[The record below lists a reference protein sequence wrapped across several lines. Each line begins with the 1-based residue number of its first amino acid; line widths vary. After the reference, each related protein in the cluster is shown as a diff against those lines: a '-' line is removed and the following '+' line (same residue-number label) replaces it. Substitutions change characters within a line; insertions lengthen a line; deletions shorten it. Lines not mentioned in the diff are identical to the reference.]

1 MSETNTN
8 NIVQAKEEIQTIL
21 TKYNVALI
29 PTVIHQGDQTFSR
42 IDIVPR
48 QPAAEAVAPA
58 AEGIEETV
66 S

>member
-1 MSETNTN
+1 MSETNTTN
-8 NIVQAKEEIQTIL
+8 VVSAKEEIQAVL

-48 QPAAEAVAPA
+48 QPAAQAVAPA
-58 AEGIEETV
+58 AEPLEE
-66 S
+66 